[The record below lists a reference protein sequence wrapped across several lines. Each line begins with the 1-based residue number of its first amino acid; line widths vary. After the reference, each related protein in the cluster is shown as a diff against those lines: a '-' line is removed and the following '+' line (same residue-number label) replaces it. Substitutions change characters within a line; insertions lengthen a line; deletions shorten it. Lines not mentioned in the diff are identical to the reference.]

1 MIDYKQISD
10 NLKLRSSIYDILRS
24 DKITLETTLDE
35 FKERKDLITTA
46 RRLENDIYTYKN
58 IMQALVDFE
67 KSKILYI
74 ITDNDERFEYLTC
87 GKNSPNYANFC
98 FRIDSHNKESDI

>member
-74 ITDNDERFEYLTC
+74 ITDDDETFEYLTC
-87 GKNSPNYANFC
+87 GRSSPNYANFS
-98 FRIDSHNKESDI
+98 FRIESYKKETDI